1 MTNLKLCGII
11 SRTMPERQPKS
22 GGDVS
27 FGETMDPNIR
37 RISDNGKYVGI
48 LLLGEE
54 EIVAEWP
61 AKNGSAVRTPLHLL
75 EAVVKER
82 DRIVKER
89 RQKK

>member
-1 MTNLKLCGII
+1 
-11 SRTMPERQPKS
+11 MPERQPKNR
-22 GGDVS
+22 GEVS

-37 RISDNGKYVGI
+37 RISDNGRYVGI
-48 LLLGEE
+48 LLLGGE

-61 AKNGSAVRTPLHLL
+61 AKNGLAVRTPLYVL

>member
-1 MTNLKLCGII
+1 
-11 SRTMPERQPKS
+11 MPERQPKNR
-22 GGDVS
+22 GDVG

-37 RISDNGKYVGI
+37 RISDNGRYVGI

-54 EIVAEWP
+54 EIVAEWH
-61 AKNGSAVRTPLHLL
+61 AKNGSPVRTSLHVL

-89 RQKK
+89 SQKK